1 MSHKDMNATL
11 MTFYN
16 IIRIDQ
22 LGVVLHQGPVKDL
35 ILINLIKIQSLITSG
50 FVMSHFI

>member
-16 IIRIDQ
+16 IIRIYQ

-35 ILINLIKIQSLITSG
+35 ILINPIKIQSLITSG
-50 FVMSHFI
+50 